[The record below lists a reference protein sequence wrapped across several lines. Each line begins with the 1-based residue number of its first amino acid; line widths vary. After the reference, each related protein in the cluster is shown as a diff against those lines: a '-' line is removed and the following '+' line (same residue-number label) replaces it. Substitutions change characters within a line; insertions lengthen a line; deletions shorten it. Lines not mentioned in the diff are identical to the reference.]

1 MPAKR
6 GARGRRRSLLGDFA
20 AQLGFDFGDSPK
32 PLLGQPG
39 HAAEPLEQVIG
50 LPSWQHPQATHQIK
64 LSTAYIGYH
73 LKRSKRRTIGMSVG
87 MDGVVVQAPRWVG
100 LAEIEAVLAEKGT
113 WLLAK
118 LGEMQTRQKDR
129 LNQRIQWCDGATFPV
144 LDRKVKVV
152 LNPTHATAQAGGQ
165 LQTIDGTPV
174 GWVAAAE
181 WSDPPMDPAQPL
193 TLHLALPMAAS
204 EVQIRDAVQAWLMQQ
219 AKLNFTQRLDHFA
232 PQLGVQWKRL
242 SLSNASSRWGT
253 ASADGSIRLNWRLI
267 HFKQDVIDYV
277 VVHELSHLRVMNHSP
292 QFWETVGS
300 LVPDYQQR
308 RHALNE
314 EVLPQWA

>member
-1 MPAKR
+1 MSAFVQLALDWLGGNIAQEEPNTAPVASKAFSASAFVHPLASRQIQLQETTIAYAFQRVKR
-6 GARGRRRSLLGDFA
+6 
-20 AQLGFDFGDSPK
+20 K
-32 PLLGQPG
+32 
-39 HAAEPLEQVIG
+39 
-50 LPSWQHPQATHQIK
+50 
-64 LSTAYIGYH
+64 
-73 LKRSKRRTIGMSVG
+73 TIGMSVG
-87 MDGVVVQAPRWVG
+87 ADGLEVRAPRWATV
-100 LAEIEAVLAEKGT
+100 ASVEAVLHEKSA
-113 WLLAK
+113 WILRK
-118 LGEMQTRQKDR
+118 LQESQERQKQMR
-129 LNQRIQWCDGATFPV
+129 HTIIEWRDGATLPFLGEQWV
-144 LDRKVKVV
+144 VRLDPEHQS
-152 LNPTHATAQAGGQ
+152 LSTSHQE
-165 LQTIDGTPV
+165 
-174 GWVAAAE
+174 AAPKCLHIAL
-181 WSDPPMDPAQPL
+181 SLHAQPG
-193 TLHLALPMAAS
+193 
-204 EVQIRDAVQAWLMQQ
+204 QIRDAVQAWLMQQ

-277 VVHELSHLRVMNHSP
+277 VAHELSHLRVMNHSP

>member
-1 MPAKR
+1 MSAFVQLALDWLGGNIPQEEPNTVPVASKAFSASAFVHPLASRQIQLQETTIAYAFQRVKR
-6 GARGRRRSLLGDFA
+6 
-20 AQLGFDFGDSPK
+20 K
-32 PLLGQPG
+32 
-39 HAAEPLEQVIG
+39 
-50 LPSWQHPQATHQIK
+50 
-64 LSTAYIGYH
+64 
-73 LKRSKRRTIGMSVG
+73 TIGMSVG
-87 MDGVVVQAPRWVG
+87 ADGLEVRAPRWATV
-100 LAEIEAVLAEKGT
+100 ASVEAVLHEKSA
-113 WLLAK
+113 WILRK
-118 LGEMQTRQKDR
+118 LQESQERQKQMR
-129 LNQRIQWCDGATFPV
+129 HTIIEWRDGATLPFLGEQWV
-144 LDRKVKVV
+144 VRLDPEHQS
-152 LNPTHATAQAGGQ
+152 LPTSHEDAKPKCLHIA
-165 LQTIDGTPV
+165 L
-174 GWVAAAE
+174 
-181 WSDPPMDPAQPL
+181 SLHAQPG
-193 TLHLALPMAAS
+193 
-204 EVQIRDAVQAWLMQQ
+204 QIRDAVQAWLMQQ

>member
-1 MPAKR
+1 MTAFVQL
-6 GARGRRRSLLGDFA
+6 ALDWLGGPSI
-20 AQLGFDFGDSPK
+20 QE
-32 PLLGQPG
+32 
-39 HAAEPLEQVIG
+39 EPLP
-50 LPSWQHPQATHQIK
+50 LPASNAAKAFSASFFVHPLASRQIQ
-64 LSTAYIGYH
+64 LQQTTVAYAFQRV
-73 LKRSKRRTIGMSVG
+73 KRKTIGMSVG
-87 MDGVVVQAPRWVG
+87 ADGLEVRAPRWATV
-100 LAEIEAVLAEKGT
+100 ASVEAVLHEKSDWILRKLQASQERQKQMRHTIIEWRDGAS
-113 WLLAK
+113 LPF
-118 LGEMQTRQKDR
+118 LGEQWVVR
-129 LNQRIQWCDGATFPV
+129 L
-144 LDRKVKVV
+144 
-152 LNPTHATAQAGGQ
+152 
-165 LQTIDGTPV
+165 
-174 GWVAAAE
+174 
-181 WSDPPMDPAQPL
+181 DPAHQFPHISDQGTTPKYLQVPLSLHAQPG
-193 TLHLALPMAAS
+193 
-204 EVQIRDAVQAWLMQQ
+204 QIRDAVQAWLMQQ

>member
-1 MPAKR
+1 MTAFVQLALDWLGGQSLKEEPSPATVVDASNASTPLAFVHPLASRQIQLQQTTIAYAFQRVKR
-6 GARGRRRSLLGDFA
+6 
-20 AQLGFDFGDSPK
+20 K
-32 PLLGQPG
+32 
-39 HAAEPLEQVIG
+39 
-50 LPSWQHPQATHQIK
+50 
-64 LSTAYIGYH
+64 
-73 LKRSKRRTIGMSVG
+73 TIGMSVG
-87 MDGVVVQAPRWVG
+87 ADGLEVRAPRWATV
-100 LAEIEAVLAEKGT
+100 ASVEAVLHEKSAWILRKLQESQERQKQMRHTIIEWRDGAS
-113 WLLAK
+113 LPF
-118 LGEMQTRQKDR
+118 LGEQWVVR
-129 LNQRIQWCDGATFPV
+129 LDPEHQSPHISDTDAAP
-144 LDRKVKVV
+144 KY
-152 LNPTHATAQAGGQ
+152 
-165 LQTIDGTPV
+165 LQVPL
-174 GWVAAAE
+174 
-181 WSDPPMDPAQPL
+181 SLHAQPG
-193 TLHLALPMAAS
+193 
-204 EVQIRDAVQAWLMQQ
+204 QIRDAVQAWLMQQ

-267 HFKQDVIDYV
+267 HFTQDVIDYV

>member
-1 MPAKR
+1 MTAFVQLALDWLGGQSLNEEPSPATVTD
-6 GARGRRRSLLGDFA
+6 A
-20 AQLGFDFGDSPK
+20 
-32 PLLGQPG
+32 
-39 HAAEPLEQVIG
+39 
-50 LPSWQHPQATHQIK
+50 
-64 LSTAYIGYH
+64 STASSPLAFVHPLASRQIQLQQTTIAYAFQRV
-73 LKRSKRRTIGMSVG
+73 KRKTIGMSVG
-87 MDGVVVQAPRWVG
+87 PDGLEVRAPRWATV
-100 LAEIEAVLAEKGT
+100 ASVEAVLHEKSAWILRKLQESQERQKQMRHTIIEWRDGAS
-113 WLLAK
+113 LPF
-118 LGEMQTRQKDR
+118 LGEQWLVR
-129 LNQRIQWCDGATFPV
+129 LDPEHQSPHISDS
-144 LDRKVKVV
+144 D
-152 LNPTHATAQAGGQ
+152 TAPKY
-165 LQTIDGTPV
+165 LQVPL
-174 GWVAAAE
+174 
-181 WSDPPMDPAQPL
+181 SLHAQPG
-193 TLHLALPMAAS
+193 
-204 EVQIRDAVQAWLMQQ
+204 QIRDAVQAWLMQQ

-232 PQLGVQWKRL
+232 PKLGVQWKRL

>member
-1 MPAKR
+1 MAAFVQLALDWLGGNISQEEHSTVPVASKAFSASAFVHPLASRQIQLQETTIAYAFQRVKR
-6 GARGRRRSLLGDFA
+6 
-20 AQLGFDFGDSPK
+20 K
-32 PLLGQPG
+32 
-39 HAAEPLEQVIG
+39 
-50 LPSWQHPQATHQIK
+50 
-64 LSTAYIGYH
+64 
-73 LKRSKRRTIGMSVG
+73 TIGMSVG
-87 MDGVVVQAPRWVG
+87 ADGLEVRAPRWATV
-100 LAEIEAVLAEKGT
+100 ASVEAVLHEKSAWILRKLQESQERQKQMRHTIIEWRDGT
-113 WLLAK
+113 TLPF
-118 LGEMQTRQKDR
+118 LGEQWVVR
-129 LNQRIQWCDGATFPV
+129 LDPEHQS
-144 LDRKVKVV
+144 L
-152 LNPTHATAQAGGQ
+152 PTSHQ
-165 LQTIDGTPV
+165 D
-174 GWVAAAE
+174 AAPKCLHIAL
-181 WSDPPMDPAQPL
+181 SLHAQPG
-193 TLHLALPMAAS
+193 
-204 EVQIRDAVQAWLMQQ
+204 QIRDAVQAWLMQQ

-277 VVHELSHLRVMNHSP
+277 VAHELSHLRVMNHSP

>member
-1 MPAKR
+1 MAAFVQLALDWLGGNIPQEEPNTVPVASKAFSASAFVHPLASRQIQLQETTIAYAFQRVKR
-6 GARGRRRSLLGDFA
+6 
-20 AQLGFDFGDSPK
+20 K
-32 PLLGQPG
+32 
-39 HAAEPLEQVIG
+39 
-50 LPSWQHPQATHQIK
+50 
-64 LSTAYIGYH
+64 
-73 LKRSKRRTIGMSVG
+73 TIGMSVG
-87 MDGVVVQAPRWVG
+87 ADGLEVRAPRWATV
-100 LAEIEAVLAEKGT
+100 ASVEAVLHEKSA
-113 WLLAK
+113 WILRK
-118 LGEMQTRQKDR
+118 LQESQERQKQMR
-129 LNQRIQWCDGATFPV
+129 HTIIEWRDGATLPFLGEQWV
-144 LDRKVKVV
+144 VRLDPEHQS
-152 LNPTHATAQAGGQ
+152 LPNSHEDATPKCLHIA
-165 LQTIDGTPV
+165 L
-174 GWVAAAE
+174 
-181 WSDPPMDPAQPL
+181 SLHAQPG
-193 TLHLALPMAAS
+193 
-204 EVQIRDAVQAWLMQQ
+204 QIRDAVQAWLMQQ

>member
-1 MPAKR
+1 MTAFVQLALDWLGGQSLKEEPSPATVPVASNAASPLVFVHPLASRQIQLQQTTIAYAFQRVKR
-6 GARGRRRSLLGDFA
+6 
-20 AQLGFDFGDSPK
+20 K
-32 PLLGQPG
+32 
-39 HAAEPLEQVIG
+39 
-50 LPSWQHPQATHQIK
+50 
-64 LSTAYIGYH
+64 
-73 LKRSKRRTIGMSVG
+73 TIGMSVG
-87 MDGVVVQAPRWVG
+87 ADGLEVRAPRWATVASVEAA
-100 LAEIEAVLAEKGT
+100 LHEKSAWILRKLQDSQERQKQMRHTVIEWRDGASLPF
-113 WLLAK
+113 
-118 LGEMQTRQKDR
+118 LGEQWLVR
-129 LNQRIQWCDGATFPV
+129 LDPEHQS
-144 LDRKVKVV
+144 L
-152 LNPTHATAQAGGQ
+152 QASYQ
-165 LQTIDGTPV
+165 ETSPKCLPI
-174 GWVAAAE
+174 AL
-181 WSDPPMDPAQPL
+181 SIHAQPG
-193 TLHLALPMAAS
+193 
-204 EVQIRDAVQAWLMQQ
+204 QIRDAVQAWLMQQ
-219 AKLNFTQRLDHFA
+219 AKLNFTQRLDHFS

>member
-1 MPAKR
+1 MTA
-6 GARGRRRSLLGDFA
+6 FV
-20 AQLGFDFGDSPK
+20 QLALDWLDGHSVQDEPK
-32 PLLGQPG
+32 PAPVPVASQAFSASAFV
-39 HAAEPLEQVIG
+39 HPLA
-50 LPSWQHPQATHQIK
+50 SRQIQ
-64 LSTAYIGYH
+64 LQQTTIAYAFQRV
-73 LKRSKRRTIGMSVG
+73 KRKTIGMSVG
-87 MDGVVVQAPRWVG
+87 ADGLEVRAPRWATV
-100 LAEIEAVLAEKGT
+100 ASVEAVLQEKSAWILRKLQESQERQKQMRHTIIEWRDGAA
-113 WLLAK
+113 LPF
-118 LGEMQTRQKDR
+118 LGEQWVVR
-129 LNQRIQWCDGATFPV
+129 LDPEHQSLPSSHADATPKC
-144 LDRKVKVV
+144 LHIA
-152 LNPTHATAQAGGQ
+152 LSLH
-165 LQTIDGTPV
+165 
-174 GWVAAAE
+174 
-181 WSDPPMDPAQPL
+181 AQPG
-193 TLHLALPMAAS
+193 
-204 EVQIRDAVQAWLMQQ
+204 QIRDAVQAWLMQQ

-292 QFWETVGS
+292 QFWETVSS

>member
-1 MPAKR
+1 MTAFVQLALDWLGAQSLKEEPSPATVTDASNAATPVAFVHPLASRQIQLQQTTIAYAFQRVKR
-6 GARGRRRSLLGDFA
+6 
-20 AQLGFDFGDSPK
+20 K
-32 PLLGQPG
+32 
-39 HAAEPLEQVIG
+39 
-50 LPSWQHPQATHQIK
+50 
-64 LSTAYIGYH
+64 
-73 LKRSKRRTIGMSVG
+73 TIGMSVG
-87 MDGVVVQAPRWVG
+87 ADGLEVRAPRWATV
-100 LAEIEAVLAEKGT
+100 ASVEAVLHEKSAWILRKLQESQERQKQMRHTIIEWRDGAS
-113 WLLAK
+113 LPF
-118 LGEMQTRQKDR
+118 LGEQWVVR
-129 LNQRIQWCDGATFPV
+129 LDPEHQSPHTSDTDAAP
-144 LDRKVKVV
+144 KY
-152 LNPTHATAQAGGQ
+152 
-165 LQTIDGTPV
+165 LQVPL
-174 GWVAAAE
+174 
-181 WSDPPMDPAQPL
+181 SLHAQPG
-193 TLHLALPMAAS
+193 
-204 EVQIRDAVQAWLMQQ
+204 QIRDAVQAWLMQQ

>member
-1 MPAKR
+1 MTAFVQL
-6 GARGRRRSLLGDFA
+6 ALDWLGGPSI
-20 AQLGFDFGDSPK
+20 QE
-32 PLLGQPG
+32 
-39 HAAEPLEQVIG
+39 EPLP
-50 LPSWQHPQATHQIK
+50 LPASNAAKAFSASFFVHPLASRQIQ
-64 LSTAYIGYH
+64 LQQTTVAYAFQRF
-73 LKRSKRRTIGMSVG
+73 KRKTIGMSVG
-87 MDGVVVQAPRWVG
+87 ADGLEVRAPRWATV
-100 LAEIEAVLAEKGT
+100 ASVEAVLHEKSDWILRKLQASQERQKQMRHTIIEWRDGAS
-113 WLLAK
+113 LPF
-118 LGEMQTRQKDR
+118 LGEQWVVR
-129 LNQRIQWCDGATFPV
+129 L
-144 LDRKVKVV
+144 
-152 LNPTHATAQAGGQ
+152 
-165 LQTIDGTPV
+165 
-174 GWVAAAE
+174 
-181 WSDPPMDPAQPL
+181 DPAHQFPHISDQGTTPKYLQVPLSLHAQPG
-193 TLHLALPMAAS
+193 
-204 EVQIRDAVQAWLMQQ
+204 QIRDAVQAWLMQQ

-308 RHALNE
+308 RNALNE

>member
-1 MPAKR
+1 VASKAFSASAFVHPLASRQIQLQETTIAYAFQRVKR
-6 GARGRRRSLLGDFA
+6 
-20 AQLGFDFGDSPK
+20 K
-32 PLLGQPG
+32 
-39 HAAEPLEQVIG
+39 
-50 LPSWQHPQATHQIK
+50 
-64 LSTAYIGYH
+64 
-73 LKRSKRRTIGMSVG
+73 TIGMSVG
-87 MDGVVVQAPRWVG
+87 ADGLEVRAPRWATV
-100 LAEIEAVLAEKGT
+100 ASVEAVLHEKSA
-113 WLLAK
+113 WILRK
-118 LGEMQTRQKDR
+118 LQESQERQKQMR
-129 LNQRIQWCDGATFPV
+129 HTIIEWRDGATLPFLGEQWV
-144 LDRKVKVV
+144 VRLDPEHQS
-152 LNPTHATAQAGGQ
+152 LPTSHQE
-165 LQTIDGTPV
+165 
-174 GWVAAAE
+174 AAPKCLHIAL
-181 WSDPPMDPAQPL
+181 SLHAQPG
-193 TLHLALPMAAS
+193 
-204 EVQIRDAVQAWLMQQ
+204 QIRDAVQAWLMQQ

-308 RHALNE
+308 RHTLNE

>member
-1 MPAKR
+1 MTA
-6 GARGRRRSLLGDFA
+6 FV
-20 AQLGFDFGDSPK
+20 QLALDWFG
-32 PLLGQPG
+32 GQSIQE
-39 HAAEPLEQVIG
+39 EPLP
-50 LPSWQHPQATHQIK
+50 LPVSNASKAFSASAFVHPLASRQIQ
-64 LSTAYIGYH
+64 LQQTTIAYAFQRV
-73 LKRSKRRTIGMSVG
+73 KRKTIGMSVG
-87 MDGVVVQAPRWVG
+87 ADGLEVRAPRWATV
-100 LAEIEAVLAEKGT
+100 ASVEAVLHEKSDWILRKLQESQERQKQMRHTIIEWRDGAS
-113 WLLAK
+113 LPF
-118 LGEMQTRQKDR
+118 LGEQWVVR
-129 LNQRIQWCDGATFPV
+129 LDPEHQSPHVSDQGTTP
-144 LDRKVKVV
+144 KY
-152 LNPTHATAQAGGQ
+152 
-165 LQTIDGTPV
+165 LQVPL
-174 GWVAAAE
+174 
-181 WSDPPMDPAQPL
+181 SLHAQPG
-193 TLHLALPMAAS
+193 
-204 EVQIRDAVQAWLMQQ
+204 QIRDAVQAWLMQQ

-308 RHALNE
+308 RNALNE

>member
-1 MPAKR
+1 MTAFVQL
-6 GARGRRRSLLGDFA
+6 ALDWLGGPSI
-20 AQLGFDFGDSPK
+20 QE
-32 PLLGQPG
+32 
-39 HAAEPLEQVIG
+39 EPLP
-50 LPSWQHPQATHQIK
+50 LPASNAAKAFSASFFVHPLASRQIQ
-64 LSTAYIGYH
+64 LQQTTVAYAFQRV
-73 LKRSKRRTIGMSVG
+73 KRKTIGMSVG
-87 MDGVVVQAPRWVG
+87 ADGLEVRAPRWATV
-100 LAEIEAVLAEKGT
+100 ASVEAVLHEKSDWILRKLQASQERQKQMRHTIIEWRDGAS
-113 WLLAK
+113 LPF
-118 LGEMQTRQKDR
+118 LGEQWVVR
-129 LNQRIQWCDGATFPV
+129 L
-144 LDRKVKVV
+144 
-152 LNPTHATAQAGGQ
+152 
-165 LQTIDGTPV
+165 
-174 GWVAAAE
+174 
-181 WSDPPMDPAQPL
+181 DPAHQFPHISDQGTTPKCLQVPLSLHAQPG
-193 TLHLALPMAAS
+193 
-204 EVQIRDAVQAWLMQQ
+204 QIRDAVQAWLMQQ

-308 RHALNE
+308 RNALNE

>member
-1 MPAKR
+1 LHIAL
-6 GARGRRRSLLGDFA
+6 SLHA
-20 AQLGFDFGDSPK
+20 
-32 PLLGQPG
+32 QPG
-39 HAAEPLEQVIG
+39 
-50 LPSWQHPQATHQIK
+50 
-64 LSTAYIGYH
+64 
-73 LKRSKRRTIGMSVG
+73 
-87 MDGVVVQAPRWVG
+87 
-100 LAEIEAVLAEKGT
+100 
-113 WLLAK
+113 
-118 LGEMQTRQKDR
+118 
-129 LNQRIQWCDGATFPV
+129 
-144 LDRKVKVV
+144 
-152 LNPTHATAQAGGQ
+152 
-165 LQTIDGTPV
+165 
-174 GWVAAAE
+174 
-181 WSDPPMDPAQPL
+181 
-193 TLHLALPMAAS
+193 
-204 EVQIRDAVQAWLMQQ
+204 QIRDAVQAWLMQQ
-219 AKLNFTQRLDHFA
+219 AKLNYTQRMDHFA

>member
-1 MPAKR
+1 MTAFVQLALDWLGGQSLKEEPSPATVSVASNAASPLAFVHPLASRQIQLQQTTIAYAFQRVKR
-6 GARGRRRSLLGDFA
+6 
-20 AQLGFDFGDSPK
+20 K
-32 PLLGQPG
+32 
-39 HAAEPLEQVIG
+39 
-50 LPSWQHPQATHQIK
+50 
-64 LSTAYIGYH
+64 
-73 LKRSKRRTIGMSVG
+73 TIGMSVG
-87 MDGVVVQAPRWVG
+87 ADGLEVRAPRWATV
-100 LAEIEAVLAEKGT
+100 ASVEAVLYEKSAWILRKLQESQERQKQMRHTVIEWRDGAS
-113 WLLAK
+113 LPF
-118 LGEMQTRQKDR
+118 LGEQWLVR
-129 LNQRIQWCDGATFPV
+129 LDPEHQSP
-144 LDRKVKVV
+144 
-152 LNPTHATAQAGGQ
+152 QASYQ
-165 LQTIDGTPV
+165 ETSPKCLPI
-174 GWVAAAE
+174 AL
-181 WSDPPMDPAQPL
+181 SIHAQPG
-193 TLHLALPMAAS
+193 
-204 EVQIRDAVQAWLMQQ
+204 QIRDAVQAWLMQQ

-267 HFKQDVIDYV
+267 HFKQDVIDYL

>member
-1 MPAKR
+1 MTAFVQLALDWLGGNIAQEEHSTVPVASKAFSASAFVHPLASRQIQLQETTIAYAFQRVKR
-6 GARGRRRSLLGDFA
+6 
-20 AQLGFDFGDSPK
+20 K
-32 PLLGQPG
+32 
-39 HAAEPLEQVIG
+39 
-50 LPSWQHPQATHQIK
+50 
-64 LSTAYIGYH
+64 
-73 LKRSKRRTIGMSVG
+73 TIGMSVG
-87 MDGVVVQAPRWVG
+87 ADGLEVRAPRWATV
-100 LAEIEAVLAEKGT
+100 ASVEAVLHEKSAWILRKLQESQERQKQMRHTIIEWRNGAT
-113 WLLAK
+113 LPF
-118 LGEMQTRQKDR
+118 LGEQWVVR
-129 LNQRIQWCDGATFPV
+129 LDPEHQS
-144 LDRKVKVV
+144 L
-152 LNPTHATAQAGGQ
+152 PTSHQ
-165 LQTIDGTPV
+165 D
-174 GWVAAAE
+174 AAPKCLHIAL
-181 WSDPPMDPAQPL
+181 SLHAQPG
-193 TLHLALPMAAS
+193 
-204 EVQIRDAVQAWLMQQ
+204 QIRDAVQAWLMQQ

-232 PQLGVQWKRL
+232 PKLGVQWKRL

>member
-1 MPAKR
+1 MTAFVQLALDWLGGNIPQEEPNTVPVASKAFNASAFVHPLASRQIQLQETTIAYAFQRVKR
-6 GARGRRRSLLGDFA
+6 
-20 AQLGFDFGDSPK
+20 K
-32 PLLGQPG
+32 
-39 HAAEPLEQVIG
+39 
-50 LPSWQHPQATHQIK
+50 
-64 LSTAYIGYH
+64 
-73 LKRSKRRTIGMSVG
+73 TIGMSVG
-87 MDGVVVQAPRWVG
+87 ADGLEVRAPRWATV
-100 LAEIEAVLAEKGT
+100 ASVEAVLHEKSA
-113 WLLAK
+113 WILRK
-118 LGEMQTRQKDR
+118 LQESQERQKQMR
-129 LNQRIQWCDGATFPV
+129 HTIIEWRDGATLPFLGEQWV
-144 LDRKVKVV
+144 VRLDPEHQS
-152 LNPTHATAQAGGQ
+152 LPTSHRE
-165 LQTIDGTPV
+165 
-174 GWVAAAE
+174 AAPKCLHIAL
-181 WSDPPMDPAQPL
+181 SLHAQPG
-193 TLHLALPMAAS
+193 
-204 EVQIRDAVQAWLMQQ
+204 QIRDAVQAWLMQQ